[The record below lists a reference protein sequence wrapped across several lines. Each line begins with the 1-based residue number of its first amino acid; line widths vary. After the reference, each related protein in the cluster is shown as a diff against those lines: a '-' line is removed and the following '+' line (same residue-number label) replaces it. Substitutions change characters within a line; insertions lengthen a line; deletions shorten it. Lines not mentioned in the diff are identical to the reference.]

1 MTASIIKS
9 AARRHVA
16 LTGLQ
21 VTAIDSRFVSIAG
34 IKTDYIAALQILNG
48 AGEDSLDFD
57 SFAAALSAI

>member
-21 VTAIDSRFVSIAG
+21 VTTIDSRHVAIAG
-34 IKTDYIAALQILNG
+34 VKTDYLAALQILNG
-48 AGEDSLDFD
+48 AGEDTLDFD
-57 SFAAALSAI
+57 SFAAALNAI